1 MSAFHH
7 PMARL
12 AAVAACLFVILA
24 HASPGAAQAGPTP
37 EQEMGPLQEMGVRS
51 TEVGRAEPDE
61 SAQAVPFI
69 GTQEVWCTQSNPSP
83 GICSGHHS
91 YPAIDIGMPV
101 GTKVYATGPGVVH
114 ETRRS
119 GADARGLYVAIRHA
133 DGIYSRYLHLSSISV
148 DTGQAVETGTL
159 IGRSGNTGS
168 SNAPHLHY
176 DEQRPYGTPKNLG
189 VMVGSVGPGTVT
201 YPNAFGHTTWSSVPF
216 GTELRNDGYAPTAPA
231 TPHQWG
237 GPTVT
242 AGDFNGDGYD
252 DVASGAPGKEAP
264 GAPDAGAVTVL
275 YGASAGVTT
284 AGSQQFVPGVSALAG
299 AAETGDAFGAAVVAG
314 DFDGDGYD
322 DLAVGVPR
330 EDAGTNAVDGGAVIL
345 IPGSESGLTAAGSSE
360 RLSGA
365 SGRLAGTPEPGDQ
378 LGAALASGDFDADG
392 RDDLAVG
399 APGEDIGPADA
410 GAVVIARGS
419 ADGLTESR
427 ALQLVSG
434 NAGVAGAA
442 QAGDLLGASLAT
454 GDLDGDGTDDL
465 AIGSPG
471 QDVGAA
477 TNAGQVIVVPG
488 SPQGLDRSTSREVRS
503 GAGGVSGRAERD
515 DVFGASVA
523 IGDVGGDGPEDL
535 IVGVPGEDAAAVN
548 DGAVTLVPGSATGP
562 TGIGSRQFWSGSQ
575 GSAGTPQDDDL
586 LATAVATADVDGDG
600 RSEILAGVPGKDIG
614 RATNAGAVLVI
625 GTFDDELTSES
636 AEVAGTA
643 ESTDRFGRGV
653 ATGDFNGDGYADLAA
668 TAPTEAVGGVAST
681 GALTVLS
688 GVAGSGLTGAGSQDF
703 VRGRDGLAGT
713 AKKGDQFGGLL
724 PPYLF

>member
-1 MSAFHH
+1 
-7 PMARL
+7 
-12 AAVAACLFVILA
+12 
-24 HASPGAAQAGPTP
+24 
-37 EQEMGPLQEMGVRS
+37 
-51 TEVGRAEPDE
+51 
-61 SAQAVPFI
+61 
-69 GTQEVWCTQSNPSP
+69 
-83 GICSGHHS
+83 
-91 YPAIDIGMPV
+91 
-101 GTKVYATGPGVVH
+101 
-114 ETRRS
+114 
-119 GADARGLYVAIRHA
+119 
-133 DGIYSRYLHLSSISV
+133 
-148 DTGQAVETGTL
+148 
-159 IGRSGNTGS
+159 
-168 SNAPHLHY
+168 
-176 DEQRPYGTPKNLG
+176 
-189 VMVGSVGPGTVT
+189 
-201 YPNAFGHTTWSSVPF
+201 
-216 GTELRNDGYAPTAPA
+216 
-231 TPHQWG
+231 
-237 GPTVT
+237 VT

-252 DVASGAPGKEAP
+252 DVASGVPGKDAP
-264 GAPDAGAVTVL
+264 GAADAGALTVL
-275 YGASAGVTT
+275 YGASAGVNT

-330 EDAGTNAVDGGAVIL
+330 EDTGTNAVDGGAVIL
-345 IPGSESGLTAAGSSE
+345 IPGSESGLTALGSSE

-365 SGRLAGTPEPGDQ
+365 SGRLAGTPESGDQ
-378 LGAALASGDFDADG
+378 LGATLAAGDFDADG
-392 RDDLAVG
+392 RVDLAVG
-399 APGEDIGPADA
+399 APGEDVGPADA

-419 ADGLTESR
+419 ADGPTESR

-434 NAGVAGAA
+434 SAGVAGAA

-477 TNAGQVIVVPG
+477 TNAGQVIVVQG

-535 IVGVPGEDAAAVN
+535 IVGVPGEDAAAIN

-586 LATAVATADVDGDG
+586 LATALAAADVDGDG

-688 GVAGSGLTGAGSQDF
+688 GVAGSGLTGAGSEDF